1 MDFPGFPAQLR
12 SWVGEAQLL
21 QLRRLELR
29 RLEGTHGAEQRCA
42 MLQARCRSLEQDL
55 ELPSLVSPNLWMIEQ
70 YSNI

>member
-55 ELPSLVSPNLWMIEQ
+55 ETDGFSKSVDDRAI
-70 YSNI
+70 YTNI